1 MKVIITGATGMVGR
15 SALNQ
20 CLESNCVQEVLLI
33 SRTPLALNHP
43 KITELIHSDF
53 SDFSQVQSE
62 LTGYDACFHC
72 MGISSLGMN
81 EQDYNHITYDM
92 TYALASALVNVSPH
106 ITFNYLSGTGADS
119 SEQGSVMWAK
129 VKGKTENMLL
139 NIGFADA
146 YMFRLGALFPERN
159 IKSKT
164 ALYNVLYT
172 GLRPFFPILKKV
184 MPITTSEELGRAMI
198 HSVMSPQT
206 LKILENDDINQL
218 AIDT

>member
-15 SALNQ
+15 SVLNQ
-20 CLESNCVQEVLLI
+20 CLESDNVQEVLLI
-33 SRTPLALNHP
+33 GRTPLALNHP
-43 KITELIHSDF
+43 KITELIHPDF
-53 SDFSQVQSE
+53 SDFSQVQTE
-62 LTGYDACFHC
+62 LSGYDACFHC
-72 MGISSLGMN
+72 MGISSLGIN
-81 EQDYNHITYDM
+81 EQNYNHITYEM
-92 TYALASALVNVSPH
+92 TYALASSLVNVSPQ

-119 SEQGSVMWAK
+119 SEQGSVMWAR

-146 YMFRLGALFPERN
+146 YMFRLGALFPERD

-164 ALYNVLYT
+164 ALYNLLYT

-184 MPITTSEELGRAMI
+184 MPITTSEALGKAMI
-198 HSVMSPQT
+198 HSVSSPQP
-206 LKILENDDINQL
+206 LKVLENEDINRL

>member
-15 SALNQ
+15 SVLNQ
-20 CLESNCVQEVLLI
+20 CLESDNVQEVLLI
-33 SRTPLALNHP
+33 SRTSLALNRP
-43 KITELIHSDF
+43 KITELVHPDF
-53 SDFSQVQSE
+53 SDFSQVQSK
-62 LTGYDACFHC
+62 LCGYDACFHC
-72 MGISSLGMN
+72 MGISSFGVD

-92 TYALASALVNVSPH
+92 TYALASALVNVSPQ

-119 SEQGSVMWAK
+119 SEQGSVMWAR

-146 YMFRLGALFPERN
+146 YMFRLGALFPERD

-164 ALYNVLYT
+164 ALYNLLYT

-198 HSVMSPQT
+198 NSIMSPQT